1 MFKDLYRAWVICY
14 IIRQYRIDKFLIE
27 HYNLKFLK
35 IISWLLFWVPARNS
49 KQSIGVRL
57 RYCLETLG
65 PLATKLGQLLSL
77 QDDFL
82 SRDVS
87 KELISLQDNLEF
99 VPEPNIHIVLEQELH
114 NTIEPNSLFTEIKT
128 VPIASASVA
137 TVYEAWLDVEAYNQL
152 VSSQKKSKLQIYPK
166 IDYNHLDNNSTEQV
180 RVVIKVIRP
189 NVREAIE
196 RDLRLLKRILEI
208 ISTYLD
214 RKNRLRAQEIFTEIQ
229 NDFNCELNLIKEGNN
244 AYTFREQWCN
254 SQILYIPQVY
264 LASNNLLVMEFIE
277 GTRPNDGEYLEQ
289 QNVNLKLLAERG
301 VEIFFTQ
308 LLKFNFF
315 HADMHP
321 GNIFLDATNKE
332 TPSYKAVDFGI
343 VGSLDEED
351 RRYLIENLIAFFTRD
366 YQRMVKLHLK
376 SGWIQGKINEHD
388 LEFKV
393 RETLEPLFNQPL
405 SKINFSHVLQSSFE
419 IGRDFGCVVQPQLL
433 LLQKTLVYIER
444 MGRTLYPE
452 LDLWA
457 TAKPFL
463 EHWFATEYSIS
474 NQAKKMVTNVPHV
487 LNTINQMPDTMYRT
501 KQELRSI
508 QLKLFN
514 LEQLILKLYRL
525 ISILIVL
532 ILILVII
539 NIFF

>member
-1 MFKDLYRAWVICY
+1 MFKDLYRAWIICY
-14 IIRQYRIDKFLIE
+14 IIRKYRIEKFLIE
-27 HYNLKFLK
+27 QYDLKFLK
-35 IISWLLFWVPARNS
+35 IISILFFWVPAAQPQQN
-49 KQSIGVRL
+49 IGVRL
-57 RYCLETLG
+57 RYCLENLG

-77 QDDFL
+77 QDEFL
-82 SRDVS
+82 SRDIS
-87 KELISLQDNLEF
+87 KELIALQDNLEF
-99 VPEPNIHIVLEQELH
+99 VPEPDITQVLNQELK
-114 NTIEPNSLFTEIKT
+114 NAIEPEKLFTVVQTK
-128 VPIASASVA
+128 PIASASVA
-137 TVYEAWLDVEAYNQL
+137 TVYEAWLNLNSYHQLQTQAKPRRLQLYPEVNYSHSEAQP
-152 VSSQKKSKLQIYPK
+152 Q
-166 IDYNHLDNNSTEQV
+166 EQV

-189 NVREAIE
+189 HVREAIE
-196 RDLRLLKRILEI
+196 RDLRLLKRILETV
-208 ISTYLD
+208 STYLD
-214 RKNRLRAQEIFTEIQ
+214 RKNRLRAQEIFTELQ
-229 NDFNCELNLIKEGNN
+229 NDFTCELDLTKEGNN
-244 AYTFREQWCN
+244 AYTFRKQWCN
-254 SQILYIPQVY
+254 SEILYIPQVY
-264 LASNNLLVMEFIE
+264 LASNNFLVMEFIE
-277 GTRPNDGEYLEQ
+277 GIRPNNGTELAQE
-289 QNVNLKLLAERG
+289 NVNLKLLAERG

-332 TPSYKAVDFGI
+332 SPTYKAVDFGI
-343 VGSLDEED
+343 VGSLEEED

-376 SGWIQGKINEHD
+376 SGWIQGKINEYD
-388 LEFKV
+388 LEHKV
-393 RETLEPLFNQPL
+393 RETLEPMFNQPL

-487 LNTINQMPDTMYRT
+487 INTINQMPDTMYRT
-501 KQELRSI
+501 KQELKTI
-508 QLKLFN
+508 QLKLFS
-514 LEQLILKLYRL
+514 LEQLVLRLYKLIGL
-525 ISILIVL
+525 LVVLIV
-532 ILILVII
+532 ILILT
-539 NIFF
+539 NIFL